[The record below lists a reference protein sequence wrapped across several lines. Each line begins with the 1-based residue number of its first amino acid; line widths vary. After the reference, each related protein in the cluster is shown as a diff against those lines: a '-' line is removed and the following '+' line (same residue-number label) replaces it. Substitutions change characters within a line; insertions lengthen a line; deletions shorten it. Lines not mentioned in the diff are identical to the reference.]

1 MDQLP
6 PHDERAWQS
15 FQPGA
20 QRHRS
25 DPLRHPPHRGPL
37 LPLIRFSQ
45 AGPRGIKP
53 LRREE

>member
-25 DPLRHPPHRGPL
+25 DPLRYP
-37 LPLIRFSQ
+37 
-45 AGPRGIKP
+45 
-53 LRREE
+53 